1 VWVPG
6 YTWAPAWVSW
16 RSNDDYVGWAP
27 LPPEARWRVGFGF
40 GGWVDSRFD
49 IGPGFYSFVGVG
61 DFGAPALGAVILDRS
76 RNVTIINNTTNIT
89 NITNNNGNVYTGGPK
104 YAAIAARSTRPIP
117 TLKLVRQGS
126 PGALKGANG
135 KFLAHQQGSQLVV
148 LAPKVTAPEGKAPAP
163 AKVTK
168 TLTGVKADNGWAGT
182 DPSQRQ
188 ALESKFKS
196 EPTAAYTPAKSVKAE
211 DLKVVTEK
219 ATKTPEVTKP
229 VTAGET
235 PKPKNKK
242 SLSELENATATE
254 EPGSTPAPT
263 PKAEKT
269 KKSHEEGEENA
280 SPTPK
285 KHSKKAKTPSD
296 EETDAVKHNQGDE
309 SGLQPF
315 MGGNEEKTEKPKNE
329 EYSGGGGGGGDH
341 GPTNNEEKKKKKG
354 KGSPTPPE

>member
-1 VWVPG
+1 
-6 YTWAPAWVSW
+6 
-16 RSNDDYVGWAP
+16 
-27 LPPEARWRVGFGF
+27 
-40 GGWVDSRFD
+40 
-49 IGPGFYSFVGVG
+49 
-61 DFGAPALGAVILDRS
+61 
-76 RNVTIINNTTNIT
+76 VTIINDTTNIT
-89 NITNNNGNVYTGGPK
+89 NITNNNGNVYTGGPR

-135 KFLAHQQGSQLVV
+135 KFLAHQQGSQLMV

-163 AKVTK
+163 GKVTK
-168 TLTGVKADNGWAGT
+168 TLTGVKADNGWSGVN
-182 DPSQRQ
+182 DPAQRQ

-196 EPTAAYTPAKSVKAE
+196 EPGAAFAPAKSVKAE

-219 ATKTPEVTKP
+219 ATKTPEITNP

-242 SLSELENATATE
+242 SLSELENAPAAE
-254 EPGSTPAPT
+254 EPGSTPEPT
-263 PKAEKT
+263 PKAEKL
-269 KKSHEEGEENA
+269 KKSHEEETTGGEEHA

-285 KHSKKAKTPSD
+285 SKHSKKAKTPSD

-315 MGGNEEKTEKPKNE
+315 MGGTGEKTEKPKNE
-329 EYSGGGGGGGDH
+329 EVGGGSGGGDH
-341 GPTNNEEKKKKKG
+341 GSGNGEEKKKKKG
-354 KGSPTPPE
+354 KGEPTPPE